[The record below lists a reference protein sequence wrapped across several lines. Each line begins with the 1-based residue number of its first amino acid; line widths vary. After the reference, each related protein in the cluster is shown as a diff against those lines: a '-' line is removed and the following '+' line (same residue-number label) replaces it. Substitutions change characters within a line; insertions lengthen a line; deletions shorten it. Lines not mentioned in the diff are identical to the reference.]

1 MDKDKTQE
9 QALQCAIENIEV
21 VARSLV
27 QHIEKTKRPTTGQM
41 YAMKNSLNIALE
53 YIKIANK

>member
-27 QHIEKTKRPTTGQM
+27 HHIEKPSGPQPGKCMR
-41 YAMKNSLNIALE
+41 
-53 YIKIANK
+53 